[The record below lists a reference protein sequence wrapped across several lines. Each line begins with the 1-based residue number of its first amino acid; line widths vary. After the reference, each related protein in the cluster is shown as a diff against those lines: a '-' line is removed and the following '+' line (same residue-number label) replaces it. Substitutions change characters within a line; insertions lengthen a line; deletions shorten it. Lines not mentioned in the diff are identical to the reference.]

1 MSFFC
6 KSDWINDLVEFFIE
20 YQVAIVVGCMED
32 FSHMVYPNK
41 YSNISVTDKNM
52 KRVLIREYIDKLAG
66 KWLYRFRYR
75 AVDDWVR

>member
-1 MSFFC
+1 
-6 KSDWINDLVEFFIE
+6 
-20 YQVAIVVGCMED
+20 
-32 FSHMVYPNK
+32 MVYPNK